1 MIEVLKALSVF
12 FAYAVM
18 AVFAQNA
25 VFTRA
30 LGVSRLVK
38 LVDDTTVDSL
48 TRSARCCVLSSSSA
62 HRLDTLSTSGWLSI
76 HTACISAR
84 W

>member
-48 TRSARCCVLSSSSA
+48 TFGASSSSA

>member
-38 LVDDTTVDSL
+38 LVDDTT
-48 TRSARCCVLSSSSA
+48 ARCCVLSSSSA

>member
-25 VFTRA
+25 YPA
-30 LGVSRLVK
+30 
-38 LVDDTTVDSL
+38 
-48 TRSARCCVLSSSSA
+48 LSSWWTTP
-62 HRLDTLSTSGWLSI
+62 LWTP
-76 HTACISAR
+76 
-84 W
+84 

>member
-25 VFTRA
+25 V
-30 LGVSRLVK
+30 
-38 LVDDTTVDSL
+38 SL
-48 TRSARCCVLSSSSA
+48 PVISFVQGC
-62 HRLDTLSTSGWLSI
+62 DTLF
-76 HTACISAR
+76 
-84 W
+84 

>member
-30 LGVSRLVK
+30 L
-38 LVDDTTVDSL
+38 
-48 TRSARCCVLSSSSA
+48 AYPALSSWWTTP
-62 HRLDTLSTSGWLSI
+62 LWTP
-76 HTACISAR
+76 
-84 W
+84 

>member
-48 TRSARCCVLSSSSA
+48 TFGCCVLSSSSA

>member
-1 MIEVLKALSVF
+1 MLKALSVF

-18 AVFAQNA
+18 AVFLPRT

-48 TRSARCCVLSSSSA
+48 TFGALLCAVQLISAP
-62 HRLDTLSTSGWLSI
+62 LDTLSTSGWLSI

>member
-48 TRSARCCVLSSSSA
+48 TRCCVLSSSSA